1 MFHDLKNVTATDCHN
16 MQKCI
21 DSFINTRWSDKNDFK
36 CTALKTVNH
45 KNLQFSGIL
54 HPKKSEYK
62 SFSVINKEIR
72 YN

>member
-1 MFHDLKNVTATDCHN
+1 

-36 CTALKTVNH
+36 YTTLKNNKSQKPTIQRH
-45 KNLQFSGIL
+45 IASK
-54 HPKKSEYK
+54 KKSEHKFY
-62 SFSVINKEIR
+62 SVINKEIR